1 MVAEL
6 YGLSI
11 LFTLG
16 RFFFLYLYF
25 FGILF
30 GMPSLRAI
38 GLALNILVNVRL
50 V

>member
-16 RFFFLYLYF
+16 RFFFLYLYY
-25 FGILF
+25 FGLLF
-30 GMPSLRAI
+30 GMPTLRAV
-38 GLALNILVNVRL
+38 GFALNILVNVRL